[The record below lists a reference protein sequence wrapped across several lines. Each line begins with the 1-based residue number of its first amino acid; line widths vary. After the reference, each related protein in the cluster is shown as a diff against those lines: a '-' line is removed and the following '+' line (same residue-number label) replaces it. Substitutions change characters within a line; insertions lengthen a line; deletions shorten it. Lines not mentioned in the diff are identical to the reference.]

1 MQIKFKKLC
10 NDAII
15 PEYQTAGSAGM
26 DICTIDDY
34 VLMPG
39 ERKVFQTGL
48 AVAVEDGYE
57 VQVRARSGLSAK
69 EGVTVINGVGTI
81 DSDYRG
87 QIGVAL
93 VNLNHNC
100 HVTIHKGDR
109 IAQLVVNK
117 IEQPEIIV
125 VDELEET
132 VRGEGGF
139 GSTGK

>member
-15 PEYQTAGSAGM
+15 PEYKTAGSAGM

-34 VLMPG
+34 ALMPG

-93 VNLNHNC
+93 VNLSNK
-100 HVTIHKGDR
+100 VVLIHKGER

-125 VDELEET
+125 VDELGET
-132 VRGEGGF
+132 IRGEGGF

>member
-10 NDAII
+10 EEAVI

-26 DICTIDDY
+26 DIRTIESY
-34 VLMPG
+34 KLIPG
-39 ERKVFQTGL
+39 ERKIFQTGL

-69 EGVTVINGVGTI
+69 CGVTVINGVGTI
-81 DSDYRG
+81 DADYRG

-93 VNLNHNC
+93 VNLGNSDMYINA
-100 HVTIHKGDR
+100 GDR

-125 VDELEET
+125 VDELGET
-132 VRGEGGF
+132 IRGEGGF

>member
-10 NDAII
+10 KEAVV

-26 DICTIDDY
+26 DICAIEGY

-125 VDELEET
+125 VDELGET
-132 VRGEGGF
+132 IRGEGGF

>member
-15 PEYQTAGSAGM
+15 PEYKTAGSAGM
-26 DICTIDDY
+26 DICTIDEFI
-34 VLMPG
+34 LMPG
-39 ERKVFQTGL
+39 ERKIFQTGL

-57 VQVRARSGLSAK
+57 VQVRARSGLSSK
-69 EGVTVINGVGTI
+69 QGVTVINGVGTI

-87 QIGVAL
+87 QIGVPL
-93 VNLNHNC
+93 VNLSDVVVH
-100 HVTIHKGDR
+100 IHPGDR

-125 VDELEET
+125 VDELGET
-132 VRGEGGF
+132 IRGAGGF

>member
-15 PEYQTAGSAGM
+15 PEYKTAGSAGM
-26 DICTIDDY
+26 DICTIDEFI
-34 VLMPG
+34 LMPG
-39 ERKVFQTGL
+39 ERKIFQTGL

-57 VQVRARSGLSAK
+57 VQVRARSGLSSK
-69 EGVTVINGVGTI
+69 QGVTVINGVGTI

-87 QIGVAL
+87 QIGVPL
-93 VNLNHNC
+93 VNLSNVVVH
-100 HVTIHKGDR
+100 IHPGDR

>member
-10 NDAII
+10 EEAVI

-26 DICTIDDY
+26 DICTIDEFI
-34 VLMPG
+34 LMPG
-39 ERKVFQTGL
+39 ERKIFQTGL

-57 VQVRARSGLSAK
+57 VQVRARSGLSSK
-69 EGVTVINGVGTI
+69 QGVTVINGVGTI

-87 QIGVAL
+87 QIGVPL
-93 VNLNHNC
+93 VNLSNVVVH
-100 HVTIHKGDR
+100 IHAGDR

-117 IEQPEIIV
+117 IEQPEIV
-125 VDELEET
+125 VVNELGET
-132 VRGEGGF
+132 IRGTGGF

>member
-10 NDAII
+10 SDAII

-26 DICTIDDY
+26 DICTIDEFI
-34 VLMPG
+34 LMPG
-39 ERKVFQTGL
+39 ERKIFQTGL

-57 VQVRARSGLSAK
+57 VQVRARSGLSARD
-69 EGVTVINGVGTI
+69 GVTVINGVGTI
-81 DSDYRG
+81 DADYRG

-93 VNLNHNC
+93 VNLGNSDMYINA
-100 HVTIHKGDR
+100 GDR
-109 IAQLVVNK
+109 TAQLVVNK

-125 VDELEET
+125 VDELGET
-132 VRGEGGF
+132 IRGAGGF

>member
-15 PEYQTAGSAGM
+15 PEYKTAGSAGM

-93 VNLNHNC
+93 VNLSNK
-100 HVTIHKGDR
+100 VVLIHKGER

-125 VDELEET
+125 VDELGET
-132 VRGEGGF
+132 IRGEGGF

>member
-15 PEYQTAGSAGM
+15 PEYKTAGSAGM
-26 DICTIDDY
+26 DICTIDEFI
-34 VLMPG
+34 LMPG
-39 ERKVFQTGL
+39 ERKIFQTGL

-57 VQVRARSGLSAK
+57 VQVRARSGLSSK
-69 EGVTVINGVGTI
+69 QGVTVINGVGTI

-87 QIGVAL
+87 QIGVPL
-93 VNLNHNC
+93 VNLSNVVVH
-100 HVTIHKGDR
+100 IHPGDR

-125 VDELEET
+125 VDELGET
-132 VRGEGGF
+132 IRGESGF

>member
-15 PEYQTAGSAGM
+15 PEYKTAGSAGM
-26 DICTIDDY
+26 DICTIDEFI
-34 VLMPG
+34 LMPG
-39 ERKVFQTGL
+39 ERKIFQTGL

-93 VNLNHNC
+93 VNLSDKVVH
-100 HVTIHKGDR
+100 IHPGDR

-125 VDELEET
+125 VDELGET
-132 VRGEGGF
+132 IRGEGGF

>member
-15 PEYQTAGSAGM
+15 PEYKTAGSAGM

-93 VNLNHNC
+93 VNLSNIVVH
-100 HVTIHKGDR
+100 IHPGDR

-125 VDELEET
+125 VDELGET
-132 VRGEGGF
+132 IRGEGGF

>member
-15 PEYQTAGSAGM
+15 PEYKTAGSAGM
-26 DICTIDDY
+26 DICAIDDY
-34 VLMPG
+34 LLMPG

-87 QIGVAL
+87 QIGIAL
-93 VNLNHNC
+93 VNLSNK
-100 HVTIHKGDR
+100 VVLIHKGDR

-125 VDELEET
+125 VDELGET
-132 VRGEGGF
+132 IRGEGGF

>member
-15 PEYQTAGSAGM
+15 PEYKTAGSAGM
-26 DICTIDDY
+26 DICTIDEFI
-34 VLMPG
+34 LMPG
-39 ERKVFQTGL
+39 ERKIFQTGL

-57 VQVRARSGLSAK
+57 VQVRARSGLSSK
-69 EGVTVINGVGTI
+69 QGVTVINGVGTI

-87 QIGVAL
+87 QIGVPL
-93 VNLNHNC
+93 VNLSDQQVH
-100 HVTIHKGDR
+100 IHPGDR

-125 VDELEET
+125 VDELGET
-132 VRGEGGF
+132 IRGEGGF

>member
-1 MQIKFKKLC
+1 
-10 NDAII
+10 
-15 PEYQTAGSAGM
+15 
-26 DICTIDDY
+26 
-34 VLMPG
+34 MPV
-39 ERKVFQTGL
+39 ERKEFQTGL

-125 VDELEET
+125 VDELGET
-132 VRGEGGF
+132 IRGEGGF

>member
-10 NDAII
+10 KEAVV

-26 DICTIDDY
+26 DIRTIEDY
-34 VLMPG
+34 RLMPG
-39 ERKVFQTGL
+39 ERHIFKTGL

-69 EGVTVINGVGTI
+69 CGVTVINGVGTI

-87 QIGVAL
+87 EIGVAL
-93 VNLNHNC
+93 INHNIMP
-100 HVTIHKGDR
+100 VLINAGDR

-125 VDELEET
+125 VDELGET
-132 VRGEGGF
+132 IRGEGGF

>member
-10 NDAII
+10 SDAII

-26 DICTIDDY
+26 DICTIDEFI
-34 VLMPG
+34 LMPG
-39 ERKVFQTGL
+39 ERKIFQTGL

-57 VQVRARSGLSAK
+57 VQVRARSGLSSK
-69 EGVTVINGVGTI
+69 QGVTVINGVGTI

-87 QIGVAL
+87 QIGVPL
-93 VNLNHNC
+93 VNLSNVVVH
-100 HVTIHKGDR
+100 IHPGDR

-125 VDELEET
+125 VDELGET
-132 VRGEGGF
+132 IRGEGGF

>member
-26 DICTIDDY
+26 DICTIDEFI
-34 VLMPG
+34 LMPG
-39 ERKVFQTGL
+39 ERKIFQTGL

-57 VQVRARSGLSAK
+57 VQVRARSGLSSK
-69 EGVTVINGVGTI
+69 QGVTVINGVGTI

-87 QIGVAL
+87 QIGVPL
-93 VNLNHNC
+93 VNLSNVVVH
-100 HVTIHKGDR
+100 IHPGDR

-125 VDELEET
+125 VDELGET
-132 VRGEGGF
+132 IRGAGGF

>member
-10 NDAII
+10 NEAVV

-26 DICTIDDY
+26 DIRTIEDY
-34 VLMPG
+34 RLMPG
-39 ERKVFQTGL
+39 ERHIFKTGL

-125 VDELEET
+125 VDELGET
-132 VRGEGGF
+132 IRGEGGF

>member
-15 PEYQTAGSAGM
+15 PEYKTAGSAGM
-26 DICTIDDY
+26 DICTIDEFI
-34 VLMPG
+34 LMPG
-39 ERKVFQTGL
+39 ERKIFQTGL

-57 VQVRARSGLSAK
+57 VQVRARSGLSSK
-69 EGVTVINGVGTI
+69 QGVTVINGVGTI

-87 QIGVAL
+87 QIGVPL
-93 VNLNHNC
+93 VNLSNVVVH
-100 HVTIHKGDR
+100 IHPGDR

-125 VDELEET
+125 VDELGET
-132 VRGEGGF
+132 IRGEGGF

>member
-34 VLMPG
+34 ALMPG
-39 ERKVFQTGL
+39 ERKIFQTGL

-57 VQVRARSGLSAK
+57 VQVRARSGLSSK
-69 EGVTVINGVGTI
+69 QGVTVINGVGTI

-87 QIGVAL
+87 QIGVPL
-93 VNLNHNC
+93 VNLSNIVVH
-100 HVTIHKGDR
+100 IHPGDR

-125 VDELEET
+125 VDELGET
-132 VRGEGGF
+132 IRGEGGF

>member
-10 NDAII
+10 KEAVV

-34 VLMPG
+34 ALMPG

-93 VNLNHNC
+93 VNLSNK
-100 HVTIHKGDR
+100 VVLIHKGER

-117 IEQPEIIV
+117 IEQPEIVV
-125 VDELEET
+125 VDELGET
-132 VRGEGGF
+132 IRGTGGF

>member
-10 NDAII
+10 EEAVI

-26 DICTIDDY
+26 DIRTIEDY
-34 VLMPG
+34 RLMPG
-39 ERKVFQTGL
+39 ERHIFKTGL

-57 VQVRARSGLSAK
+57 VQVRARSGLSARD
-69 EGVTVINGVGTI
+69 GVTVINGVGTI
-81 DSDYRG
+81 DADYRG
-87 QIGVAL
+87 EIGVAL
-93 VNLNHNC
+93 INHNIMP
-100 HVTIHKGDR
+100 VLINAGDR

-117 IEQPEIIV
+117 IEQPEIVV
-125 VDELEET
+125 VDELGDT